1 MHDIFATF
9 FKSMSPEFISK
20 TELLE
25 RPFTNSMDVP
35 NYLVSTNVEASKFS
49 ASIPDD
55 PGMQCGRASDNAIG
69 KSGGV
74 FALSGGR
81 SMDMVGEHP
90 SWHFAA
96 PLQKVHTRI
105 VQDFEGQEGEVLLDA
120 VYDLSGGSDPSSG
133 QAGSKDILSNMLPM
147 KDVSSHPNFTKFH
160 GPANMTKKYK
170 ITITDA
176 SGGSPPQI
184 NETLYVES
192 GVYKVVKMANR
203 KGAGQH
209 RQMTRIGGDS
219 PDAAPP
225 VAAGGLP
232 SQTTPGLVVSSYSCG
247 ESFLRCARLA
257 AVGQF
262 L

>member
-1 MHDIFATF
+1 MHDILATF
-9 FKSMSPEFISK
+9 FKSMTPEFISK

-25 RPFTNSMDVP
+25 RPFTNSMEVP

-55 PGMQCGRASDNAIG
+55 PGSQCGHARDNSIG
-69 KSGGV
+69 KDGGV
-74 FALSGGR
+74 FSLSGGR

-105 VQDFEGQEGEVLLDA
+105 VQDIDGQEGEVLLDA
-120 VYDLSGGSDPSSG
+120 VYDLSGGSDPASG
-133 QAGSKDILSNMLPM
+133 QAGSKDVLSNMLPV

-160 GPANMTKKYK
+160 GPANTTKKYK

-176 SGGSPPQI
+176 SGASPPQI

-192 GVYKVVKMANR
+192 GVYKVVKT
-203 KGAGQH
+203 AGQKSRGH
-209 RQMTRIGGDS
+209 SGQMTRIGGES

-225 VAAGGLP
+225 VAAGGFP
-232 SQTTPGLVVSSYSCG
+232 SQTTPGLVVSSFFGCG
-247 ESFLRCARLA
+247 ESLRCARLVA
-257 AVGQF
+257 IAQF
-262 L
+262 I